1 MQVSN
6 RNNSVNFTST
16 PIHYVNLKKVTN
28 GIEDGFVKAVFSK
41 LNPNDKE
48 GDCLAIEKIKETWKE
63 NDMAEKFAG
72 IFKFFKSDLNFY
84 NALEL
89 VGNNN
94 LDERIVSMVKSSV
107 EGGRTLKLSI
117 LLSKPELFKE
127 NIQRPMK
134 NVGELMLGEIFHKAK
149 QLQVSRLE
157 FESAEDAF
165 YIHVFDKVGIE
176 LTGDKYNPVKHK
188 FSLPKE
194 DFDKY
199 LKYIQKEYNTDFSAV
214 I

>member
-1 MQVSN
+1 MNIQN
-6 RNNSVNFTST
+6 QKNSVNFTST

-28 GIEDGFVKAVFSK
+28 GVEDGFIKAVFTK
-41 LNPNDKE
+41 LNPNDLE

-94 LDERIVSMVKSSV
+94 LDERIVSLVKSSI

-117 LLSKPELFKE
+117 LLSKPELSRE
-127 NIQRPMK
+127 NIQRPIK
-134 NVGELMLGEIFHKAK
+134 NVGELMLGEIFNKAK

-165 YIHVFDKVGIE
+165 YIHV
-176 LTGDKYNPVKHK
+176 LTRLGL
-188 FSLPKE
+188 S
-194 DFDKY
+194 
-199 LKYIQKEYNTDFSAV
+199 
-214 I
+214 